1 MTEKPP
7 ERIGRLFGVVRG
19 LRRKGKLMSDSYELG
34 EIREHIRKRFETE
47 PRVRLNVSL
56 SRPKLRLEGVEAR
69 ITGVYRHIF
78 QIEETST
85 GEKRLHTLQYA
96 DVLLGDIEILDEI

>member
-1 MTEKPP
+1 
-7 ERIGRLFGVVRG
+7 
-19 LRRKGKLMSDSYELG
+19 MSDMEALP
-34 EIREHIRKRFETE
+34 EIRERIRRRYESE

-78 QIEETST
+78 QIEETSA
-85 GEKRLHTLQYA
+85 GETRRHTLQYA
-96 DVLLGDIEILDEI
+96 DVLLGNIELCDPE